1 MKNSRIWHLLKYVFP
16 AVVGQVAFFLFTIV
30 DGIFIGRGV
39 GENAIGSIN
48 IVNPFIM
55 IVNALY
61 LLVTIGGSAVVAVR
75 HGRGDNEGANHA
87 FMYSFAI
94 MIGLGIVLMIIGTLF
109 AKPVGYLLGANEV
122 YIGYVTDYLFWYSAF
137 IIPSSLAIMFQ
148 FFCRNDGSPMLAM
161 IAMLASSLINIF
173 LDWLFI
179 FPMQKGVA
187 GAAIAT
193 GISQTISFFI
203 LTTHFLFRKGDLR
216 TCRFKWEPV
225 LLKKI
230 IVRGTPEALAQFT
243 MPMATL
249 WMNIVLINQLGE
261 LAVNV
266 FGVIGYIASF
276 TMTIFTGV
284 SEGAQPLFG
293 QTYGEKNDL
302 DLHFYFRSACLLS
315 ATGSIIVYVALLFTG
330 GLISR
335 LFLSDT
341 VTIDYVVQVM
351 PMYAFGFIMMAL
363 NTLIS
368 TYLYSTKR
376 TIPAV
381 ILNVLRSFVF
391 TTAVILVLPKIF
403 GTSVIWSTF
412 TIHETLS
419 LILGIALIKISER
432 NGIVYR

>member
-1 MKNSRIWHLLKYVFP
+1 MIWTLL
-16 AVVGQVAFFLFTIV
+16 
-30 DGIFIGRGV
+30 
-39 GENAIGSIN
+39 
-48 IVNPFIM
+48 
-55 IVNALY
+55 
-61 LLVTIGGSAVVAVR
+61 
-75 HGRGDNEGANHA
+75 
-87 FMYSFAI
+87 
-94 MIGLGIVLMIIGTLF
+94 TL
-109 AKPVGYLLGANEV
+109 
-122 YIGYVTDYLFWYSAF
+122 D
-137 IIPSSLAIMFQ
+137 
-148 FFCRNDGSPMLAM
+148 
-161 IAMLASSLINIF
+161 
-173 LDWLFI
+173 
-179 FPMQKGVA
+179 
-187 GAAIAT
+187 
-193 GISQTISFFI
+193 
-203 LTTHFLFRKGDLR
+203 
-216 TCRFKWEPV
+216 
-225 LLKKI
+225 
-230 IVRGTPEALAQFT
+230 
-243 MPMATL
+243 
-249 WMNIVLINQLGE
+249 
-261 LAVNV
+261 
-266 FGVIGYIASF
+266 
-276 TMTIFTGV
+276 
-284 SEGAQPLFG
+284 
-293 QTYGEKNDL
+293 
-302 DLHFYFRSACLLS
+302 FRSACLLS